1 MKLNLRSKTGDR
13 FASNVKDA
21 YGTVTHLLRLPFV
34 LISVI
39 WVVLYLVMFDY
50 IRKLEQTGCV
60 CSKDWRRT
68 YIFWYLVIAIVLLVS
83 QMAVAAFGDMFLLS
97 KIVGFGAGSIL
108 FFIATV
114 VFVVASLQYVHRL
127 KVEKC
132 KCSEASGRSVL
143 QIVSWYHI
151 ITWAIVML
159 LGLYALVMG
168 ISVASALSK

>member
-1 MKLNLRSKTGDR
+1 MKLNIRNNSSKFTT
-13 FASNVKDA
+13 NVKDA
-21 YGTVTHLLRLPFV
+21 YASVTHLLRFPFV

-50 IRKLEQTGCV
+50 IRKLENMGCE

-68 YIFWYLVIAIVLLVS
+68 YIFWYLIVAIVLLAS

-97 KIVGFGAGSIL
+97 RIVGFGAGSIL
-108 FFIATV
+108 FFIATI

-127 KVEKC
+127 KHEKC
-132 KCSEASGRSVL
+132 KCSEANGRSVL
-143 QIVSWYHI
+143 QIVSWYHL
-151 ITWAIVML
+151 ITWAIVLL

-168 ISVASALSK
+168 ISVASALAR